1 MIIGKE
7 IKKGYLRP
15 FQQLGPIQ
23 LVDAAPTIAHIL
35 GILPPYHV
43 SGHILYDFFE
53 GWDTSLMKRAKNQLE
68 FPVYMPLVG
77 DVTDAKKDS

>member
-23 LVDAAPTIAHIL
+23 LVDVAPTIAHIL

-43 SGHILYDFFE
+43 SGYILYDFFE
-53 GWDTSLMKRAKNQLE
+53 GWDTSLDETCEKSIGISCIYAISR
-68 FPVYMPLVG
+68 
-77 DVTDAKKDS
+77 